1 MLVIRTMH
9 WTLSELVFYCRASDP
24 GFVGSPA
31 PQGVLAGREQCCE
44 V

>member
-31 PQGVLAGREQCCE
+31 PQRVLAGREQCCE